1 MSYLGAGD
9 LIFNNDEDG
18 EIHTGGFSVKSILMK
33 SGFSPIQTLNSDQN
47 GGSNFNK
54 VSDLFSADLVVPNWA
69 YSMDSKF
76 IGGSKKKN
84 HNYDSSDDENDEP
97 IEDDLHNRLLEL
109 VTVHENDMK
118 KKFKKTK
125 KNVKHMKT
133 KKGGTKRG
141 RNQKG

>member
-47 GGSNFNK
+47 GGSNFNSNK

-76 IGGSKKKN
+76 IGGSKKNN

-97 IEDDLHNRLLEL
+97 IEDDLHLAYLCI
-109 VTVHENDMK
+109 
-118 KKFKKTK
+118 
-125 KNVKHMKT
+125 
-133 KKGGTKRG
+133 
-141 RNQKG
+141 